1 MHELG
6 LARNIVS
13 IIGEHAKERRVSRI
27 RLVLGPLACVEKQ
40 SLDFCFGIIS
50 ENTSLEGAK
59 LEFID
64 GEGDQFTIQ
73 DFDMEDA

>member
-13 IIGEHAKERRVSRI
+13 IVGEHAKERPVSRI
-27 RLVLGPLACVEKQ
+27 RLVLGPMACVEQQ
-40 SLDFCFGIIS
+40 SLEFCFGIIS
-50 ENTSLEGAK
+50 ENTLLEGAK
-59 LEFID
+59 LAFIE

-73 DFDMEDA
+73 DFDMEES